1 MTPSNL
7 TRIGPVVA
15 GALAVVVVLGACQG
29 AAAPTPL
36 DADQVATIEEA
47 DRILGTTWTA
57 EESAI
62 VRNADAAV
70 VEECMQQLGWDF
82 ELGTDTSATA
92 FGPSAMS
99 TLEQWTFADVASAES
114 VGYDL
119 ESHLADVAAFNEGI
133 DAGGSEVRIPEVEA
147 MSAEDALRYELDYF
161 GSDEQRVEI
170 VERDGSNHSV
180 PGGGCLGQ
188 ARTAVYGDIEQQ
200 LRLEDA
206 RSTAAAEVW
215 ERTLSNQTVV
225 EALDSWTGCVG
236 AQGYEFENPRHAFDL
251 AIAAAHS
258 GDHDEERSIA
268 AAAAECTGE
277 TGLDVA
283 VEAAYL
289 AATNDALSDLE
300 DDLIAYQQLER
311 ESLARA
317 KDILRLGE

>member
-1 MTPSNL
+1 MMPGNL
-7 TRIGPVVA
+7 TRIGPRVA
-15 GALAVVVVLGACQG
+15 GAVAAVLVLGACRE
-29 AAAPTPL
+29 AAAPTRL
-36 DADQVATIEEA
+36 DADQVASIEEA
-47 DRILGTTWTA
+47 DRVLGTSWTA
-57 EESAI
+57 GESAI

-92 FGPSAMS
+92 SGPSAMS

-119 ESHLADVAAFNEGI
+119 ESHLADVAVFNEGI
-133 DAGGSEVRIPEVEA
+133 DAGGSEVRIPELEA

-161 GSDEQRVEI
+161 GSDEERVEI

-188 ARTAVYGDIEQQ
+188 GRTAVYGDIEQQ

-206 RSTAAAEVW
+206 RSTAAGEVW
-215 ERTLSNQTVV
+215 DRTLSNQTVA
-225 EALDSWTGCVG
+225 EALDSWTGCVE
-236 AQGYEFENPRHAFDL
+236 AQGYEFEDPHAAFDS
-251 AIAAAHS
+251 AIAAAQA

-268 AAAAECTGE
+268 AAAAECTAE

-283 VEAAYL
+283 IEAAYL
-289 AATNDALSDLE
+289 AATNETLSDLE
-300 DDLIAYQQLER
+300 DDLIAYEQLER